1 MSIRLAYIVEAM
13 TGIDSQVGR
22 NVQRYRA
29 NVFSQTELAKLMR
42 DRGWKWTQPTVVAV
56 ENGERP
62 LKIGEVMDIAELL
75 NRHVTDLLANSDIA
89 AEVLELARS
98 AVNADANLRAAME
111 TYDEIR
117 FSIAVTLDR
126 VPAEQMTGRLRMIG
140 ESWVERTV
148 TQAVAEYLR
157 DGRAESE
164 ADRIRSGES
173 AEDRED
179 AMERQRDTVGEW
191 VRKVQKAG
199 NVEHQAKA

>member
-1 MSIRLAYIVEAM
+1 MSIRLAYIVVVM

-22 NVQRYRA
+22 NVQRYRS

-98 AVNADANLRAAME
+98 AVNADANLRTAMAS
-111 TYDEIR
+111 YDEIR
-117 FSIAVTLDR
+117 FSIAVALDR

-140 ESWVERTV
+140 EAWVERTV
-148 TQAVAEYLR
+148 TQAVAEYLK
-157 DGRAESE
+157 DGLAESE
-164 ADRIRSGES
+164 ADRIRAGES
-173 AEDRED
+173 AEDRVE
-179 AMERQRDTVGEW
+179 AMEQQRDSVGEW
-191 VRKVQKAG
+191 VRKVQKADD
-199 NVEHQAKA
+199 VEHQAKA